1 MNSLQADKPVIHN
14 SITEDMELLLDFAE
28 EAREHMESAESG
40 LLELE
45 TSPDSTDLL
54 NSIFRAF
61 HTLKGM
67 AGFLNL
73 NEIGTLA
80 HAAENLLDGLRQGQ
94 LPLTSQ
100 RSDLIL
106 ESIDHLKRMV
116 PAALS
121 AAEGKP
127 LDAGKQTLEVLLS
140 KLKTTM
146 SQHEEEPRVEESKS
160 AETVIDSPSTATES
174 SSTKASTPTSD
185 TIKISTDRLDRLI
198 NVAGELVIAQS
209 MVAEEVGHKF
219 AHEHTLNHKV
229 NQQDKMI
236 RELQELSMAMRMVPI
251 QGVFQRMTRL
261 VRDLSRQCGKKV
273 NLVTKGAETELDRT
287 IVDRIADPLI
297 HMVRNSLDHGLEPPE
312 QRLER
317 GKDET
322 GRLELRASHQSGQ
335 IVIEV
340 EDDGRGLD
348 RDKILA
354 KAVGQQLVSPDV
366 TLTDEEIFKLIFHPG
381 FSTAEKVTSVSGR
394 GVGMDVVKRNIEELH
409 GKIDIQ
415 STLGQGTLFAIR
427 LPLTLAVMDGQ
438 IVRVGPEDYIIPISS
453 IIHSFQPQAEQ
464 VSSVLKQGEISL
476 DQGEILPVVRLHQL
490 FQIPWTPK
498 DLTQC
503 LLVVVEDNGRRCGLL
518 VEDLLGQQQ
527 VVIKALGGLGVVQG
541 ISGGAIMGN
550 GRIRLILDIPALMDL
565 SRKQERRCDEYN
577 NMG

>member
-1 MNSLQADKPVIHN
+1 MSQMQVDQTVVQEPRPMDN
-14 SITEDMELLLDFAE
+14 EDVELLLDFVE
-28 EAREHMESAESG
+28 EAHEHMESAESG

-45 TSPDSTDLL
+45 NCPEDNTELL
-54 NSIFRAF
+54 NRIFRAF

-73 NEIGTLA
+73 DAIGTLA

-94 LPLTSQ
+94 LALTSQ
-100 RSDLIL
+100 RTDLIL
-106 ESIDHLKRMV
+106 ESIDYLKRMIPTA
-116 PAALS
+116 PAV
-121 AAEGKP
+121 AEGRQAGESEDELEP
-127 LDAGKQTLEVLLS
+127 FLDKLKNAVHSQEQDTTESTPSDKQTDVVDSSAQPNKVELAAS
-140 KLKTTM
+140 KKT
-146 SQHEEEPRVEESKS
+146 V
-160 AETVIDSPSTATES
+160 AN
-174 SSTKASTPTSD
+174 SD

-209 MVAEEVGHKF
+209 MVAEEVTHKF
-219 AHEHTLNHKV
+219 ASAHTLNHKV
-229 NQQDKMI
+229 TQQNKMI

-261 VRDLSRQCGKKV
+261 VRDLARQCGKKV
-273 NLVTKGAETELDRT
+273 NLVTKGSETELDRT

-312 QRLER
+312 QRMSL

-322 GRLELRASHQSGQ
+322 GSLELRASHQSGQ

-340 EDDGRGLD
+340 QDDGRGLD

-354 KAVGQQLVSPDV
+354 KAVTQRLVGPDV
-366 TLTDEEIFKLIFHPG
+366 NLSDEEVFKLIFHPG

-394 GVGMDVVKRNIEELH
+394 GVGMDVVKKNIEELH

-415 STLGQGTLFAIR
+415 STPGQGTWFAIR

-438 IVRVGPEDYIIPISS
+438 IVQVGPEQYIIPINS
-453 IIHSFQPQAEQ
+453 IIHSFQPNADQIC
-464 VSSVLKQGEISL
+464 SVLQQGQMSIA
-476 DQGEILPVVRLHQL
+476 QGDILPVIHLHEL
-490 FQIPWTPK
+490 FEISWSPE

-503 LLVVVEDNGRRCGLL
+503 LLVVVEENGRRCGLL
-518 VEDLLGQQQ
+518 VESLLGQQQ
-527 VVIKALGGLGVVQG
+527 VVIKALGGLGVVKG

-550 GRIRLILDIPALMDL
+550 GRIRLILDIPALMEL
-565 SRKQERRCDEYN
+565 SRQ
-577 NMG
+577 